1 MIARE
6 REAEELRGMEI
17 DGVVKGEM
25 LRVRMLVEEKEEFK
39 REVRELVGE
48 N

>member
-1 MIARE
+1 M
-6 REAEELRGMEI
+6 
-17 DGVVKGEM
+17 VKGEM